1 MSDASK
7 RILSTSFR
15 KKEASGLSLL
25 EVILALAILAIAVA
39 ILSQTM
45 YLAAENGTRSKEM
58 MAAQMLCESTMSEI
72 ITGIVPAQS
81 TSWASIS
88 SSSSSTDWSYMVEML
103 PAEQPGMMGV
113 QVTVTNDPNRTSKS
127 PIDVK
132 LVRWI
137 IDPNLGLDVAPAASG
152 TMGATELA
160 RLPHRLRHRQQEE
173 DSHAKAFRFFPSRAL
188 AGTRPHGAGDCLVRS
203 IDAELHRADQ
213 RTGRASMMD
222 QEARKILVMI
232 SDDIRGVVRNQAFDA
247 AALQQIIGSPQAG
260 GGGGPGAEVEVL
272 EPQVVEQVPPHPRRP
287 QSRRAC
293 RDQVSLRPAVG
304 RRRGCRPDGR
314 GSGSTSSTPSTSST
328 GSTASAYPPGVYG
341 TSTALEID
349 ISRIPRPDQYFVDQT
364 GLGQSKLV
372 DVPSDTKTV
381 SYFVQVPTTM
391 GVEDLLSS
399 TATGSGGWF
408 EDKSIDRSPNGHRN
422 KVGPTS

>member
-152 TMGATELA
+152 TMGAT
-160 RLPHRLRHRQQEE
+160 
-173 DSHAKAFRFFPSRAL
+173 
-188 AGTRPHGAGDCLVRS
+188 GAGS
-203 IDAELHRADQ
+203 ATA
-213 RTGRASMMD
+213 
-222 QEARKILVMI
+222 
-232 SDDIRGVVRNQAFDA
+232 
-247 AALQQIIGSPQAG
+247 
-260 GGGGPGAEVEVL
+260 
-272 EPQVVEQVPPHPRRP
+272 
-287 QSRRAC
+287 
-293 RDQVSLRPAVG
+293 
-304 RRRGCRPDGR
+304 
-314 GSGSTSSTPSTSST
+314 STSASPT
-328 GSTASAYPPGVYG
+328 GG
-341 TSTALEID
+341 
-349 ISRIPRPDQYFVDQT
+349 R
-364 GLGQSKLV
+364 
-372 DVPSDTKTV
+372 
-381 SYFVQVPTTM
+381 
-391 GVEDLLSS
+391 
-399 TATGSGGWF
+399 
-408 EDKSIDRSPNGHRN
+408 
-422 KVGPTS
+422 